1 MDGVTASQRTAPCRW
16 CRDSQQVTGTEPKKS
31 RVYDPAG
38 EVPQGPMAVVL
49 HRTRPQRGLIAAQ
62 ESACKKSYNCAW
74 VGSAVMAPLAV
85 VASAP
90 QPWAWVMMAQSSFQ
104 AGSWS

>member
-1 MDGVTASQRTAPCRW
+1 MDGFTACQRALPCRW

-38 EVPQGPMAVVL
+38 EVPQTRWSWANLGCVLKRELLAV
-49 HRTRPQRGLIAAQ
+49 HD
-62 ESACKKSYNCAW
+62 SACKKSRNCAW